1 MEHRIRKAAV
11 LGAGV
16 MGAQLAAHLANV
28 GIPSLLLDIV
38 PTTLTADEQRRG
50 LTLESVDVRNRF
62 ARLAIELLQQ
72 RQPEALYT
80 KTDIVRITPGNIHD
94 HLPLLSE
101 VDWVIEAVTEQYE
114 AKRQLYQAIVPHL
127 KADVIL
133 SSNTSGLSIT
143 TLSTALPQALQSCF
157 LGTHFFNPPRYLK
170 LLEVIPTVHTDAAIL
185 EAMCA
190 FGSRRLGKGVVTAK
204 DTPNFIANRI
214 GIYAMLCCMKVMVE
228 EGYAIGE
235 VDTIT
240 GPALGRPRSATFRT
254 ADLVGLDTLWHIAT
268 NTVAALPTD
277 PIAQVIPA
285 AHFLETMVARGWLGN
300 KTGQG
305 FYKQIRTE
313 RGREFYEL
321 NYQTLEYQ
329 PQRPL
334 RTPSLQQVREVEDV
348 RQRVKMLAYADDRAG
363 RFAWKVLREVLLYA
377 AACLPEIADNVLQ
390 VDNAMKWGF
399 NWALGPFETWDTLGV
414 QTAVQ
419 KMAQEGRDIPPLV
432 QTLLQAGHTA
442 FYETLQG
449 TQRYFDL
456 HQNAYQE
463 VPQDSQH
470 VCLQVLKGRQ
480 RVVHTNAGASLID
493 LGQGVACL
501 EFHTKM
507 NAIGGDIIEM
517 LLRAGE
523 VVTQDFVGL
532 VIGNDAEHFSAGANL
547 ALILLEAQNEN
558 WDAIEQTVRMFQHA
572 NLTLKYL
579 QVPVVAAPAGMAL
592 AGGCEVCLATDQIC
606 AAAETY
612 MGLVEV
618 GVGLIPAGGGCKE
631 LLWRGQ
637 EGLPEDI
644 QLDLFPLVQRAFQ
657 TIGQAKVSTSA
668 AQARQA
674 GFLRPQDRISVNRDY
689 VLYEARQLVSEI
701 VARGYTPPL
710 PPRIRVVGRSGY
722 GNLLAALYNMHTA
735 RFITEY
741 DRHIGQ
747 KLAYVLSGGD
757 VPEGSRVS
765 EQHLMDL
772 EREAFL
778 SLCGDSR
785 TQARMY
791 HMLETGQ
798 PLHN

>member
-16 MGAQLAAHLANV
+16 MGAQIAAHLANV
-28 GIPSLLLDIV
+28 GIPSWLLDIV
-38 PTTLTADEQRRG
+38 PTTVTAEEKQRG
-50 LTLESVDVRNRF
+50 LTLDRLEVRNRF
-62 ARLAIELLQQ
+62 ARLGIQLLQQ
-72 RQPEALYT
+72 RQPEALYA
-80 KTDIVRITPGNIHD
+80 KADINRITPGNIHD
-94 HLPLLSE
+94 HLPMLSE

-114 AKRQLYQAIVPHL
+114 AKQQLYQAVVPHL
-127 KADVIL
+127 KAEVIL

-143 TLSTALPQALQSCF
+143 TLSTALPQALQRRF

-170 LLEVIPTVHTDAAIL
+170 LLEVIPTVHTDTTVL
-185 EAMCA
+185 EAMCT
-190 FGSRRLGKGVVTAK
+190 FGRRVLGKGVVQAK

-214 GIYAMLCCMKVMVE
+214 GVYAMLCCMKVMVE
-228 EGYAIGE
+228 EGYSISE

-254 ADLVGLDTLWHIAT
+254 ADLVGLDTLLHVAT

-277 PIAQVIPA
+277 PIRHVIPEPN
-285 AHFLETMVARGWLGN
+285 FLETMVARGWLGN
-300 KTGQG
+300 KAGQG
-305 FYKQIRTE
+305 FYKQVRTE
-313 RGREFYEL
+313 KGREFYEM
-321 NYQTLEYQ
+321 NYHTLEYQ

-334 RTPSLQQVREVEDV
+334 RTPSLQQVRGVEDV

-363 RFAWKVLREVLLYA
+363 QFAWKVLRETLLYA
-377 AACLPEIADNVLQ
+377 AARLPEIADDIVQ
-390 VDNAMKWGF
+390 VDNAMKWGL
-399 NWALGPFETWDTLGV
+399 NWALGPFETWDALGV

-419 KMAQEGRDIPPLV
+419 KMVQEGCDIPPLV

-442 FYETLQG
+442 FYETRQG
-449 TQRYFDL
+449 TQRYFDM
-456 HQNAYQE
+456 HPQAYQE
-463 VPQDSQH
+463 VPQDPQH
-470 VCLQVLKGRQ
+470 LCLRVLKGQQ

-493 LGQGVACL
+493 LGEGVACL
-501 EFHTKM
+501 EFHAKM
-507 NAIGGDIIEM
+507 NAIGGDIVDM
-517 LLRAGE
+517 LLRTGE
-523 VVTQDFVGL
+523 VIPQDFVGL
-532 VIGNDAEHFSAGANL
+532 VIGNDAENFSAGANL
-547 ALILLEAQNEN
+547 ALLLLEAQNEN
-558 WDAIEQTVRMFQHA
+558 WGTIEQMVRMFQQA

-579 QVPVVAAPAGMAL
+579 PVPVVAAPAGMTL
-592 AGGCEVCLATDQIC
+592 AGGCEICLATDQIC
-606 AAAETY
+606 TAAETY

-637 EGLPEDI
+637 EGLPEDV
-644 QLDLFPLVQRAFQ
+644 QLDLFPLVQRVFQ

-668 AQARQA
+668 AEARHA

-689 VLYEARQLVSEI
+689 LLYDARQLVLEI
-701 VARGYTPPL
+701 VSRGYTPPSS
-710 PPRIRVVGRSGY
+710 PRIRVVGRSGY
-722 GNLLAALYNMHTA
+722 GNLLAALYNMHMA
-735 RFITEY
+735 RFISEY

-772 EREAFL
+772 ECEAFL
-778 SLCGDSR
+778 SLCGDQK

-798 PLHN
+798 PLRN